1 MSARGQGERSVDAG
15 RLGDLLGLRGGGLP
29 CINHGCSSWRKML
42 VGRHKEGEVVEFQ
55 ADIMVNI
62 KILGMN

>member
-1 MSARGQGERSVDAG
+1 MSARGQGKRSVDAG
-15 RLGDLLGLRGGGLP
+15 RLGDLLCLRGWGLP

-42 VGRHKEGEVVEFQ
+42 VGRHKEGEVVELQ
-55 ADIMVNI
+55 AGIMVNI